1 MQTITPS
8 LRNQKI
14 AFFATHQMFLAEII
28 SALSINNQ
36 VRLFEGTT
44 VERMAALLD
53 WADIAWFEWCDALL
67 IQATHLP
74 QKCKIVCRLHS
85 YEAFTDMPSHV
96 DWSKVDSLI
105 FVNDSV
111 RQLFEQQVSH
121 ETRASLP
128 LAVIHNGVDTAKFVI
143 PHSKVLT
150 KKIASVGYINYKKN
164 PTLLLY
170 CFKKIHEYDP
180 GYSLYI
186 AGSHQDPRIELYFQ
200 HFLQRNPLPIYFD
213 GWIDDMPQWY
223 RDKSFVISTSLFESF
238 HYSIAEGMSCGLIPL
253 IHDWYGADLLYP
265 NEFLYSDPDDCL
277 RLLQTIE
284 KSDTAQTACDNRKF
298 IQQRYSQND
307 KVREIE
313 QLLSQL
319 ITPGRESH
327 IRELQTA

>member
-1 MQTITPS
+1 
-8 LRNQKI
+8 
-14 AFFATHQMFLAEII
+14 
-28 SALSINNQ
+28 
-36 VRLFEGTT
+36 
-44 VERMAALLD
+44 
-53 WADIAWFEWCDALL
+53 
-67 IQATHLP
+67 
-74 QKCKIVCRLHS
+74 
-85 YEAFTDMPSHV
+85 
-96 DWSKVDSLI
+96 
-105 FVNDSV
+105 
-111 RQLFEQQVSH
+111 
-121 ETRASLP
+121 
-128 LAVIHNGVDTAKFVI
+128 VI